1 MARNINVLV
10 TLVLLLSNFLHG
22 SLAIN
27 FWIGSSHLGRGIP
40 YKSSSH
46 SHINWGT
53 EKTLT
58 VGDGLGK

>member
-1 MARNINVLV
+1 MARNINGLV

-27 FWIGSSHLGRGIP
+27 FSIGSSHLGRGIS
-40 YKSSSH
+40 YKSS